1 MSSLHANRRARLQQ
15 LLGTRAGLITNAANV
30 RYLSGYTGSN
40 GLLCFANGE
49 GRLLTDFRYANS
61 VEPLRSELT
70 VEIVDQA
77 LLGDVAARFGDLLG
91 RGTVAFES
99 DHLSHASWLGLDAA
113 ARAAG
118 AALEPASG
126 LVEGLRA
133 VKDADEIARIAAG
146 AQVTDAVY
154 AYLSDLGLAGRSEAE
169 VARLIADR
177 MLELGAQGPAFPSI
191 VAAGANG
198 ASPHAVPGADEIER
212 DTLVVIDIGA
222 RVDGYCSDCTRTFA
236 IGHADEAMREVY
248 AVVLAAQEA
257 ALAAV
262 QPGAS
267 CIEVHE
273 IARRVIADAGYAEH
287 FNHGTGHGLGVEIHE
302 EPRFRA
308 GHGGELR
315 PGNVVTVEP
324 GVYLPGRFGVRIED
338 LVVVTETG
346 HDVLTSFP
354 KSLLTI
360 D

>member
-1 MSSLHANRRARLQQ
+1 MSSSHADRRARLVE
-15 LLGTRAGLITNAANV
+15 LLGARGALIGNPANV
-30 RYLSGYTGSN
+30 RYLSGYGGSN
-40 GLLCFANGE
+40 GLLCFAGGE
-49 GRLLTDFRYANS
+49 ARLLTDFRYANA
-61 VEPLRSELT
+61 VEPLRAELT

-77 LLGDVAARFGDLLG
+77 LQREVEARFGELLG
-91 RGTVAFES
+91 GGTVAFES
-99 DHLSHASWLGLDAA
+99 DHLSYASWLELSEP
-113 ARAAG
+113 ARLAG
-118 AALEPASG
+118 ATLEPTSG

-133 VKDADEIARIAAG
+133 VKDAAEIARIAAG
-146 AQVTDAVY
+146 SRITDAVY
-154 AYLSDLGLAGRSEAE
+154 AYLCELGLAGRSESE
-169 VARLIADR
+169 VARLIADQ
-177 MLELGAQGPAFPSI
+177 MLELGAERPAFASI

-198 ASPHAVPGADEIER
+198 ASPHSVPGASEIER

-236 IGHADEAMREVY
+236 IGHADETMREVY

-267 CIEVHE
+267 CIAVHE
-273 IARRVIADAGYAEH
+273 IARRVIGDAGYAEH

-302 EPRFRA
+302 EPRLRA
-308 GHGGELR
+308 GYGGELR

-324 GVYLPGRFGVRIED
+324 GIYLPGRFGVRIED

>member
-1 MSSLHANRRARLQQ
+1 MTSPHADRRARLAE
-15 LLGTRAGLITNAANV
+15 LLGARSALIASPANV

-40 GLLCFANGE
+40 GLLCFQRGE

-61 VEPLRSELT
+61 VEPLRAGLA

-77 LLGDVAARFGDLLG
+77 LLRDVGSRFAELLG
-91 RGTVAFES
+91 RGTVVFES
-99 DHLSHASWLGLDAA
+99 DHLSHASWLALDAA
-113 ARAAG
+113 ARETG
-118 AALEPASG
+118 AALEPTGG

-146 AQVTDAVY
+146 SRVTDAVY
-154 AYLSDLGLAGRSEAE
+154 AYLSELGLAGRSELE
-169 VARLIADR
+169 VARLIADH

-198 ASPHAVPGADEIER
+198 ASPHAVPGEHEIGR
-212 DTLVVIDIGA
+212 DTLVVVDIGA

-236 IGHADEAMREVY
+236 VGHADDAMREVY

-273 IARRVIADAGYAEH
+273 TARRVIRDAGYAEH

-308 GHGGELR
+308 GYGGELR

>member
-1 MSSLHANRRARLQQ
+1 M
-15 LLGTRAGLITNAANV
+15 
-30 RYLSGYTGSN
+30 
-40 GLLCFANGE
+40 
-49 GRLLTDFRYANS
+49 
-61 VEPLRSELT
+61 
-70 VEIVDQA
+70 
-77 LLGDVAARFGDLLG
+77 LG

-99 DHLSHASWLGLDAA
+99 DHLSHASWLGLAAA
-113 ARAAG
+113 AREAG
-118 AALEPASG
+118 ATLEPTSG
-126 LVEGLRA
+126 LVEALRA
-133 VKDADEIARIAAG
+133 VKEADEIARIAAG
-146 AQVTDAVY
+146 SQVTDAVY
-154 AYLSDLGLAGRSEAE
+154 AYLSEVGLSGRSEAE

-177 MLELGAQGPAFPSI
+177 MLELGAEGPAFPSI

-198 ASPHAVPGADEIER
+198 ASPHAVPGADEIGR
-212 DTLVVIDIGA
+212 DTLVVIDLGA
-222 RVDGYCSDCTRTFA
+222 RVGGYCSDCTRTFA
-236 IGHADEAMREVY
+236 VGQADETMREVY

-273 IARRVIADAGYAEH
+273 IARRVIGAAGYSEH

-308 GHGGELR
+308 GYGGELR

-324 GVYLPGRFGVRIED
+324 GIYLPGRFGVRIED